1 MNKAY
6 TTEDILP
13 EFSPQIRTI
22 VCRGLYWGPCI
33 WGNYHVEPSC
43 LTKRKRL
50 HQQQP
55 QTPAA
60 CCRLSNPNM
69 IPKLSARTNRNG
81 SRRSRGMPMMTSRN
95 LTMPEKRRSSG
106 FQGSGLARLRLY
118 RFKFKVESRLM
129 ERGLKFA
136 GLGKILQHLPIR
148 FSSFVRSSVARN
160 DLGWRP

>member
-1 MNKAY
+1 M
-6 TTEDILP
+6 L
-13 EFSPQIRTI
+13 
-22 VCRGLYWGPCI
+22 GLYWGPRI

-43 LTKRKRL
+43 LTKRKRS

-69 IPKLSARTNRNG
+69 ISKLSARRNPMG
-81 SRRSRGMPMMTSRN
+81 SRIRIPQWKPKMTYRKVAM
-95 LTMPEKRRSSG
+95 LDQRRSSG